1 MNTSTAFGTV
11 TLAALLAVG
20 SGIDLRERRLPD
32 MITLPLIAAG
42 LGLQFIDGGMDRA
55 WSGLLGAAL
64 GFLSL
69 WTIARLYR
77 LTRGA
82 DGLGL
87 GDAKLLAAAGAWLGP
102 LFLAPVVC
110 VGAMLGLAYVG
121 VLCLRGESISAQT
134 IIPFGPFLSAAFFA
148 FWCLKAAGWS
158 PF

>member
-1 MNTSTAFGTV
+1 MNSSAAIGTA

-42 LGLQFIDGGMDRA
+42 LGQQFIEGGVDRA
-55 WSGLLGAAL
+55 WSGLLGVAL

-69 WTIARLYR
+69 WSIARLYR
-77 LTRGA
+77 LTRGQ

-87 GDAKLLAAAGAWLGP
+87 GDAKLLAAVGAWLGP
-102 LFLAPVVC
+102 LFVAPVVF
-110 VGAMLGLAYVG
+110 VGAMLGFGYVG
-121 VLCLRGESISAQT
+121 VLRLRGEGISAQT
-134 IIPFGPFLSAAFFA
+134 IIPFGPFLSIAFFG
-148 FWCLKAAGWS
+148 FWCLKVAGWS